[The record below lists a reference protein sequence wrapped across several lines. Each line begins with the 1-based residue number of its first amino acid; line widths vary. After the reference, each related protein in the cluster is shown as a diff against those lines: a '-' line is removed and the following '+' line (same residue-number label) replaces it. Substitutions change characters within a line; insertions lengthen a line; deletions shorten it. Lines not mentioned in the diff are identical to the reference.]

1 MKNGEN
7 GMYGLEG
14 KVAVVSGAATGIGRA
29 IAVRLAR
36 EGCDLGI
43 LDVNEEGAK
52 QTAALV
58 ERAGRRCHV
67 ALTDVSDY
75 QQVRESTDRLLEVFG
90 RIDLLY
96 NNAGI
101 IRIATLAETSP
112 ADFRDIFRIN
122 VDGVFHCCKAVVP
135 HMMERRSGKIVNTAS
150 WFGKIGHAGYGAYCA
165 SKFAVIGLTQSL
177 AREVAS
183 HRINV
188 NAVCPGTI
196 VDTCMREEADRESVL
211 QGLAT
216 AKEREGNIPWGR
228 VGLPEDIARVAVFLA
243 SDEAEYMTGQAINVT
258 GGLWMQ

>member
-1 MKNGEN
+1 MS
-7 GMYGLEG
+7 GLEG
-14 KVAVVSGAATGIGRA
+14 KIAVVSGAAMGIGRA

-43 LDVNEEGAK
+43 LDVNEEEAK

-58 ERAGRRCHV
+58 EGAGRRCHV
-67 ALTDVSDY
+67 ATTDVSDY
-75 QQVRESTDRLLEVFG
+75 QQVRESTARLLEVFG

-101 IRIATLAETSP
+101 IRIATLAETSLE
-112 ADFRDIFRIN
+112 DFRDIFRIN

-150 WFGKIGHAGYGAYCA
+150 WFGKIGKAGYGAYCA
-165 SKFAVIGLTQSL
+165 SKFAVIGLTQTL

-188 NAVCPGTI
+188 NAICPGTI
-196 VDTCMREEADRESVL
+196 VETGMREQADKESVRH
-211 QGLAT
+211 GLAT
-216 AKEREGNIPWGR
+216 AKERESEIPWGR
-228 VGLPEDIARVAVFLA
+228 VGLPEDVARVAVFLA

>member
-1 MKNGEN
+1 
-7 GMYGLEG
+7 MYGLEG
-14 KVAVVSGAATGIGRA
+14 KIAVVSGAATGIGRA

-43 LDVNEEGAK
+43 LDVNEEGAR
-52 QTAALV
+52 QTATLV
-58 ERAGRRCHV
+58 ERAGRRCQV
-67 ALTDVSDY
+67 ELTDVSDY
-75 QQVRESTDRLLEVFG
+75 QQVRESTDKLLDVFG
-90 RIDLLY
+90 RIDFLY

-101 IRIATLAETSP
+101 IRIAPLAETSL

-135 HMMERRSGKIVNTAS
+135 HMMERRSGKIVNMAS
-150 WFGKIGHAGYGAYCA
+150 WFGKSAHAGYGAYSA

-177 AREVAS
+177 AREVAP

-196 VDTCMREEADRESVL
+196 VETGMREEADRESVR

-216 AKEREGNIPWGR
+216 AKQREGNIPWGR

-243 SDEAEYMTGQAINVT
+243 SNEAEYMTGQAINVS

>member
-1 MKNGEN
+1 
-7 GMYGLEG
+7 MYGLEG

-43 LDVNEEGAK
+43 LDVNQEGAK

-58 ERAGRRCHV
+58 ESAGRRCQV
-67 ALTDVSDY
+67 ESTDVSDY
-75 QQVRESTDRLLEVFG
+75 QQVRKSTDRLIEVFG

-101 IRIATLAETSP
+101 IRIATLAETSL
-112 ADFRDIFRIN
+112 ADFRDIFRVN

-135 HMMERRSGKIVNTAS
+135 HMMARRSGKIVNTAS

-165 SKFAVIGLTQSL
+165 SKYAVIGLTQSL

-183 HRINV
+183 YGINV

-196 VDTCMREEADRESVL
+196 VDTCMREEADRESVR

-228 VGLPEDIARVAVFLA
+228 VGVPEDIARVAVFLA